1 MESRRNRSQMSS
13 FGTSKRESHDST
25 AFYSR
30 KLYEA
35 ASINEK
41 LEEFC
46 NPLPANILDRV
57 LLQDS
62 KNMSNLP
69 DSSIH
74 LMVTSP
80 PYNVGKEYDENLDL
94 DSYFDLLDSV
104 FRETYRVLVPGGR
117 VCINIANVGRKPY
130 IAYHKFVIDSMLQA
144 KFLMRGEI
152 IWDKGAGA
160 GSSTAWGSWKSASNP
175 TLRDVHEYILV
186 FSKQKFSRDAVLR
199 KSDISRE
206 EFLEYSKSVWRFNP
220 ESARRLGHP
229 APFPVE
235 LPLRCLKFY
244 TFRGDIVLDPFC
256 GVGSTCL
263 AAMESG
269 RHFVGMDN
277 NPGYVR
283 KASKR
288 IREYSQ
294 GTFARTQKS
303 LDSEPS

>member
-1 MESRRNRSQMSS
+1 M
-13 FGTSKRESHDST
+13 
-25 AFYSR
+25 
-30 KLYEA
+30 
-35 ASINEK
+35 NEK

-62 KNMSNLP
+62 KDMSNIP

-104 FRETYRVLVPGGR
+104 FHETYRVLVPGGR

-186 FSKQKFSRDAVLR
+186 FSKQKFSRDAVHR

-206 EFLEYSKSVWRFNP
+206 EFLDYSKSVWRFNP
-220 ESARRLGHP
+220 ESARRMGHP

-263 AAMESG
+263 AAIESG
-269 RHFVGMDN
+269 RHFVGIDN

-288 IREYSQ
+288 IEEHSR
-294 GTFARTQKS
+294 AS
-303 LDSEPS
+303 LALHAEEL

>member
-1 MESRRNRSQMSS
+1 MSS
-13 FGTSKRESHDST
+13 FGTSKRENHDST
-25 AFYSR
+25 PFYSR
-30 KLYEA
+30 KLYGA
-35 ASINEK
+35 TSVNEK

-62 KNMSNLP
+62 KDMSNIP

-104 FRETYRVLVPGGR
+104 FHETYRVLVPGGR

-186 FSKQKFSRDAVLR
+186 FSKQKFSRDAVHR

-206 EFLEYSKSVWRFNP
+206 EFLDYSKSVWRFNP
-220 ESARRLGHP
+220 ESARRVGHP

-256 GVGSTCL
+256 GVGSTCI
-263 AAMESG
+263 AAIESG
-269 RHFVGMDN
+269 RHFVGMDS

-288 IREYSQ
+288 IEAHSR
-294 GTFARTQKS
+294 AS
-303 LDSEPS
+303 LALHAGEL